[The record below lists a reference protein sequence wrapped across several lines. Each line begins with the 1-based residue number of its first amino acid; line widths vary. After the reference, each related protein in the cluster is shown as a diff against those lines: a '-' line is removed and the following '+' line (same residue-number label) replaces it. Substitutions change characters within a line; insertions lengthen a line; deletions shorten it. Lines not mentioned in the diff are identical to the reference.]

1 MAQTSEQNE
10 FSKQSSSKP
19 VITRNYSLLH
29 KSICSFVIREPLLCD
44 VITKPSKSEP
54 HKTSQPSEARPAAIS
69 KTDTAIPQSTTE
81 SGFSEMV
88 LGSGKVVEKIGEGG
102 NSTVYKIW
110 NSELEVFRAVKLCGI
125 DSVSPEAIKRF
136 ETEAKI
142 AAQLHHTNI
151 IEVYAIGNRAGRL
164 FMEMEFIDGISI
176 DKYIRDHGAF
186 PFDVASLIMWYL
198 CEALNYAH
206 TSDFTLNGKN
216 YSGIIHRDLKPANV
230 MLSKKGIVKLLDFGV
245 ARPCESGL
253 CNTMEADKVV
263 GTLQYLS
270 PEQMAGQELDIRSD
284 CYSLGIIFY
293 EMLTGKQLFPQ
304 RDITAIV
311 NAKVQNVYQSIEK
324 AAGTTFPEK
333 ITNIVEK
340 CLDIKK
346 EKRFISMKDL
356 QNDLEL
362 CIDPSR
368 FKNSREFFSNFFQ
381 TTS

>member
-1 MAQTSEQNE
+1 MAQTTEQNE
-10 FSKQSSSKP
+10 FSKKSSSKP
-19 VITRNYSLLH
+19 VITRNYSLLY
-29 KSICSFVIREPLLCD
+29 KSTCSFVFREPLLCE
-44 VITKPSKSEP
+44 VIKKPEKSDSSPKYLASRVNPTAVSKIDNS
-54 HKTSQPSEARPAAIS
+54 TTR
-69 KTDTAIPQSTTE
+69 STTE
-81 SGFSEMV
+81 TSFSDMF

-102 NSTVYKIW
+102 NSTVFKIW
-110 NSELEVFRAVKLCGI
+110 NSELEIFRAVKLCII
-125 DSVSPEAIKRF
+125 DSVSPETIKRF

-151 IEVYAIGNRAGRL
+151 IEVYAIGNRSGRL

-176 DKYIRDHGAF
+176 DKYIRDKGAF

-216 YSGIIHRDLKPANV
+216 YSGIIHRDLKPANI

-304 RDITAIV
+304 KDITAIV

-324 AAGTTFPEK
+324 VSGKSFPEK
-333 ITNIVEK
+333 ITKIVEK
-340 CLDIKK
+340 CLNIKK
-346 EKRFISMKDL
+346 ENRFPSMKDL
-356 QNDLEL
+356 QNELEL

-368 FKNSREFFSNFFQ
+368 FKNSRDFFSDFFH
-381 TTS
+381 TVA